1 MAARIPKNGFP
12 ERRPLIMVSRRIT
25 LPLALAVSLAVALP
39 AGAAQANSGTPLAHS
54 AGGDAAAPNPA
65 IVGVPLAR
73 ADKAINNAADAID
86 AGNGAQAVGPLR
98 ASRRYMIRAYR
109 GAKYLIAAT
118 PPAPVEDGSA
128 ASAARFVRLAHR
140 AVRASHHGRTA
151 TGSWIRAKASGG
163 AVGPAF
169 ADTPTAVFSVFQ
181 GQYDVATAAVG
192 MLPDVQGGLLARV
205 KTSLYTAIV
214 LRNRLVK
221 VVAAAEPPAPPED
234 ARATGP
240 SARAAQDD
248 VVTFATV
255 MPGLTVLLDDEMQ
268 QMTATQQDTTVPAA
282 SSAVLANALAADQQI
297 EAQVNLLWPP
307 VVDD

>member
-1 MAARIPKNGFP
+1 
-12 ERRPLIMVSRRIT
+12 MVSRRTT
-25 LPLALAVSLAVALP
+25 LPLALAAVLAVALP
-39 AGAAQANSGTPLAHS
+39 AGAAQAQSGAPVAHS
-54 AGGDAAAPNPA
+54 AGDGAAAPNPA
-65 IVGVPLAR
+65 IVAVPLAR

-109 GAKYLIAAT
+109 GAKFLIANMP
-118 PPAPVEDGSA
+118 PPAPAEEGSA
-128 ASAARFVRLAHR
+128 ARATRFVRLARR
-140 AVRASHHGRTA
+140 AVRASHRGRTA
-151 TGSWIRAKASGG
+151 TGSWIRAKAAGG
-163 AVGPAF
+163 AVGPGF
-169 ADTPTAVFSVFQ
+169 ADTPTAVFAVFQ

-221 VVAAAEPPAPPED
+221 IVHAASPPAPAPAEE
-234 ARATGP
+234 G
-240 SARAAQDD
+240 SAGRPGAHAAQED
-248 VVTFATV
+248 VVTLDTV

-282 SSAVLANALAADQQI
+282 SSAVLTNALAADQQI
-297 EAQVNLLWPP
+297 EAQVNLWWPP
-307 VVDD
+307 VPADD

>member
-1 MAARIPKNGFP
+1 
-12 ERRPLIMVSRRIT
+12 MVSRRTT
-25 LPLALAVSLAVALP
+25 LPLALAAVLAVALP
-39 AGAAQANSGTPLAHS
+39 AGAAQAGSGPAAHS
-54 AGGDAAAPNPA
+54 AGSGAPPPNPSVVA
-65 IVGVPLAR
+65 VPLAR

-109 GAKYLIAAT
+109 GAKFLIANIP
-118 PPAPVEDGSA
+118 PPAPAEEGSA
-128 ASAARFVRLAHR
+128 ARATRFVRLARR
-140 AVRASHHGRTA
+140 AVRASHRGRTA
-151 TGSWIRAKASGG
+151 TGSWIRAKAAGG

-169 ADTPTAVFSVFQ
+169 ADTPTAVFAVFQ

-221 VVAAAEPPAPPED
+221 IVHAASPPAPAEEGSAGRPD
-234 ARATGP
+234 AH
-240 SARAAQDD
+240 AAQED
-248 VVTFATV
+248 VVTLDSV

-297 EAQVNLLWPP
+297 EAQVNLWWPP
-307 VVDD
+307 VVGD

>member
-1 MAARIPKNGFP
+1 
-12 ERRPLIMVSRRIT
+12 MVSRRTT
-25 LPLALAVSLAVALP
+25 LPLALAACLAVALP
-39 AGAAQANSGTPLAHS
+39 AGAAQASSGTPVAHS
-54 AGGDAAAPNPA
+54 AGSGAPAPNPA

-73 ADKAINNAADAID
+73 ADKAINNAADAVD
-86 AGNGAQAVGPLR
+86 AGNGAQAIGPLQ

-109 GAKYLIAAT
+109 GAKFLIAAT
-118 PPAPVEDGSA
+118 PPAPAEDASA

-151 TGSWIRAKASGG
+151 TGSWIRAKAAGG

-169 ADTPTAVFSVFQ
+169 ADTPTAVFAVFQ

-192 MLPDVQGGLLARV
+192 MLPDVQGALLARV

-221 VVAAAEPPAPPED
+221 IVAAAAPPAPPAD
-234 ARATGP
+234 ARATSP
-240 SARAAQDD
+240 RAKAAQDG
-248 VVTFATV
+248 VTTFDMV

-307 VVDD
+307 APADG

>member
-1 MAARIPKNGFP
+1 
-12 ERRPLIMVSRRIT
+12 MVSRRTT
-25 LPLALAVSLAVALP
+25 LPLALAAVLAVALP
-39 AGAAQANSGTPLAHS
+39 AGAAQAQSGAPVAHS
-54 AGGDAAAPNPA
+54 AGSDAPA
-65 IVGVPLAR
+65 LTPSVVGAPLAR

-109 GAKYLIAAT
+109 GAKFLIAQT
-118 PPAPVEDGSA
+118 PPAPPAEAGSA
-128 ASAARFVRLAHR
+128 ASAARFVRLARR
-140 AVRASHHGRTA
+140 AVRASHRGHTA
-151 TGSWIRAKASGG
+151 TGSWIRARAGQF
-163 AVGPAF
+163 AAPAF
-169 ADTPTAVFSVFQ
+169 ADTPTAVFAVFQ

-192 MLPDVQGGLLARV
+192 MLPDVQGALLARV

-221 VVAAAEPPAPPED
+221 VIHAAFPPAPAEQGSAGQP
-234 ARATGP
+234 G
-240 SARAAQDD
+240 ARAAQED
-248 VVTFATV
+248 VVTFDTV

-268 QMTATQQDTTVPAA
+268 QMKATQQDTTVPAA

-297 EAQVNLLWPP
+297 EAQVNLWWPP

>member
-1 MAARIPKNGFP
+1 
-12 ERRPLIMVSRRIT
+12 MVSRRTI
-25 LPLALAVSLAVALP
+25 LPLALAASLAVALP
-39 AGAAQANSGTPLAHS
+39 AGAAQAQSGAPVAHS
-54 AGGDAAAPNPA
+54 AGGDAPA
-65 IVGVPLAR
+65 LTPSVVGVPLAR

-109 GAKYLIAAT
+109 GAKFLIAQT
-118 PPAPVEDGSA
+118 PPAPPAEDGSA
-128 ASAARFVRLAHR
+128 ASAAKFRRLARR
-140 AVRASHHGRTA
+140 AVRASHRGRTA
-151 TGSWIRAKASGG
+151 TGSWIRARAGQF
-163 AVGPAF
+163 APPAF

-221 VVAAAEPPAPPED
+221 IVAAAEPPAPPAEE
-234 ARATGP
+234 G
-240 SARAAQDD
+240 SASRPGAQAAQEEGEVPLLAD
-248 VVTFATV
+248 V
-255 MPGLTVLLDDEMQ
+255 MPAVSTLLADEIQ
-268 QMTATQQDTTVPAA
+268 QMQSTQADTTVPAA
-282 SSAVLANALAADQQI
+282 SSAVLGDALAADQQI
-297 EAQVNLLWPP
+297 AAQVNLLWPP

>member
-1 MAARIPKNGFP
+1 
-12 ERRPLIMVSRRIT
+12 MVSRRTT
-25 LPLALAVSLAVALP
+25 LPLALAACLAVALP
-39 AGAAQANSGTPLAHS
+39 AGAAQAQSGAPVAHS
-54 AGGDAAAPNPA
+54 AGGDVAAPNPA
-65 IVGVPLAR
+65 VVAVPLAR

-109 GAKYLIAAT
+109 GAMFLIANMP
-118 PPAPVEDGSA
+118 PPAPAEDGSA
-128 ASAARFVRLAHR
+128 ARATRFVRLARR
-140 AVRASHHGRTA
+140 AVRASHRGRTA
-151 TGSWIRAKASGG
+151 TGSWIRAKAAGG

-169 ADTPTAVFSVFQ
+169 ADTPTAVFAVFQ
-181 GQYDVATAAVG
+181 GQYDIATAAVG

-221 VVAAAEPPAPPED
+221 IVHAASPPAPPAEE
-234 ARATGP
+234 G
-240 SARAAQDD
+240 SAGRPGAHAAQED
-248 VVTFATV
+248 VVTLDTV

-268 QMTATQQDTTVPAA
+268 QMKATQQDTTVPAA
-282 SSAVLANALAADQQI
+282 SSAVLADALAADQQI
-297 EAQVNLLWPP
+297 EAQVNLWWPP